1 MIKQFKVVQDHDNMR
16 VDRWLRKNK
25 YKIPQGLIEK
35 LLRNGKI
42 KINDKKVKSS
52 FKVKTNDKVKIF
64 NLNINA
70 NLKNEYAPSNQI
82 IKSSEDTIIFN
93 CSNYIVINKK
103 SGTPV
108 QGGTKSRNNL
118 VDIFSKSKYFP
129 DSNPYTVHRI
139 DKDTSG
145 ILIIAKNRK
154 TAQLFTS
161 LFRLRRIHKTYIAL
175 CHGEIKNKKGLW
187 DHNIEKKEKNKII
200 TEKGVTK
207 FKVLDKNSKL
217 TLIEMKPI
225 TGRKHQLRKQTSF
238 LGHPIYG
245 DNKYGYNR
253 NDHKKLFLHAYS
265 IKFIMDGKK
274 LNFTAPIPEYFREY
288 LIKKKIK
295 PPDI

>member
-129 DSNPYTVHRI
+129 
-139 DKDTSG
+139 
-145 ILIIAKNRK
+145 
-154 TAQLFTS
+154 
-161 LFRLRRIHKTYIAL
+161 
-175 CHGEIKNKKGLW
+175 
-187 DHNIEKKEKNKII
+187 
-200 TEKGVTK
+200 
-207 FKVLDKNSKL
+207 
-217 TLIEMKPI
+217 
-225 TGRKHQLRKQTSF
+225 
-238 LGHPIYG
+238 
-245 DNKYGYNR
+245 
-253 NDHKKLFLHAYS
+253 
-265 IKFIMDGKK
+265 
-274 LNFTAPIPEYFREY
+274 
-288 LIKKKIK
+288 
-295 PPDI
+295 